1 MDLRNL
7 IDRPTA
13 TERAAVDDLV
23 GPPASGWEGGQ
34 FSGLDGH
41 VAYGGH
47 EARSLRHL
55 LLPALH
61 AVQDA
66 VGSVSKGALGYIS
79 DRLTVPPAEA
89 YGVATFYAL
98 IDTRP
103 RPATLIH
110 ICDDIVCS
118 RRGADALRQ
127 SIEAGL
133 GSTGAE
139 TTIGGSGVGWV
150 TSPCLGQCDRAP
162 AAMVHQAGTG
172 YFNVAPA
179 EAGALTGLQFDE
191 LPAGLIHQD
200 PSTLTLLRRIGVVD
214 PGSLDAYR
222 DSGGYET
229 LARAITM
236 GRQGVIGALEQ
247 SGLKGRGGAA
257 FPIGLKW
264 RGVADAAADIKYVI
278 ANGDESEPGTF
289 KDRILMEGDPFAV
302 VEAMTIAGFATGATR
317 GFAYVRGEYPVAERR
332 LLGAVDQARAARL
345 LGTDVAGA
353 GFEFDIEVRRGAGA
367 YICGEE
373 TALFASIEGQR
384 GEPRQ
389 KPPFPTEKGV
399 FGMPTSVNNIETL
412 IAALAVIDMG
422 AEQFAAIGTERSTGP
437 KLFCI
442 SGDIARPG
450 LYEVPFGTTL
460 RDLMDLAGGVP
471 DNNDVGAVLV
481 GGAAGSFVDADSLDI
496 ELTFEGAA
504 AAQTGLGSG
513 AVIVFDRT
521 TDFGPVLRRIAQFF
535 RDESC
540 GQCVPCRIGTVRQEE
555 ALARLAVDAPLGRVA
570 DEMQRLDDLARVMT
584 DASICGL
591 GQTAASAVQSAF
603 RLGLVGGAAR

>member
-7 IDRPTA
+7 LDQPTA
-13 TERAAVDDLV
+13 TERAAVDDLL
-23 GPPASGWEGGQ
+23 GPPESGWDGGR
-34 FSGLDGH
+34 FTGLDGH

-47 EARSLRHL
+47 AARARRNL

-66 VGSVSKGALGYIS
+66 AGSVSKGALGYIS
-79 DRLTVPPAEA
+79 ERLTVPPAEA
-89 YGVATFYAL
+89 YGVATFYSL
-98 IDTRP
+98 INTRP
-103 RPATLIH
+103 RSPTLIH
-110 ICDDIVCS
+110 VCDDIVCA
-118 RRGADALRQ
+118 RYGADELKKSLEQ
-127 SIEAGL
+127 ELGPAG
-133 GSTGAE
+133 SA
-139 TTIGGSGVGWV
+139 GSGIGWMP
-150 TSPCLGQCDRAP
+150 SPCLGQCDRAP
-162 AAMVHQAGTG
+162 AALAHTAGSG
-172 YFNVAPA
+172 YRNVAPTDA
-179 EAGALTGLQFDE
+179 AGLIGLAFDE
-191 LPAGLIHQD
+191 LPPGLIHQD
-200 PSTLTLLRRIGVVD
+200 RDDLRLLRRIGESD
-214 PGSLDAYR
+214 PERLDSYR
-222 DSGGYET
+222 DNGGYAGLEK
-229 LARAITM
+229 AIAM
-236 GRQGVIGALEQ
+236 GRDGLIAALDE
-247 SGLKGRGGAA
+247 SGLRGRGGAA
-257 FPIGLKW
+257 FPIGIKW
-264 RGVADAAADIKYVI
+264 RGVADAGGDAKFII

-302 VEAMTIAGFATGATR
+302 IEAMTIAGMATGATK

-332 LLGAVDQARAARL
+332 LANAIDQARAAGL
-345 LGTDVAGA
+345 LGLDVAGA
-353 GFEFDIEVRRGAGA
+353 DFAFDVEVRRGAGA

-399 FGMPTSVNNIETL
+399 FGKPTSVNNIETL
-412 IAALAVIDMG
+412 VAVLAVLEMG
-422 AEQFAAIGTERSTGP
+422 AAEFAAIGTERSTGP

-442 SGDIARPG
+442 SGDVTRPG

-460 RDLMDLAGGVP
+460 RQLIALAGGVR
-471 DNNDVGAVLV
+471 DDAAVGAVLI
-481 GGAAGSFVDADSLDI
+481 GGAAGSFVDPETLDM

-513 AVIVFDRT
+513 AVIVFDDT

-555 ALARLAVDAPLGRVA
+555 SLARLAAGNPLGSVTEER
-570 DEMQRLDDLARVMT
+570 QRLDDLALVMT

-603 RLGLVGGAAR
+603 RLGLPGAAR

>member
-1 MDLRNL
+1 MDIRNL
-7 IDRPTA
+7 LEGPTEV
-13 TERAAVDDLV
+13 ERGAVDGLL
-23 GPPASGWEGGQ
+23 GPPESGWDGGH
-34 FSGLDGH
+34 FTGLDGH

-47 EARSLRHL
+47 AARARRNL

-79 DRLTVPPAEA
+79 ERLTVPPAEA

-98 IDTRP
+98 ITTRS
-103 RPATLIH
+103 RPPTLIH
-110 ICDDIVCS
+110 VCDDIVCA
-118 RRGADALRQ
+118 RYGADELKTSLEQ
-127 SIEAGL
+127 ELGPAG
-133 GSTGAE
+133 GAGPG
-139 TTIGGSGVGWV
+139 IGW
-150 TSPCLGQCDRAP
+150 TPSPCLGQCDRAP
-162 AAMVHQAGTG
+162 AALTHTAGSG
-172 YFNVAPA
+172 YHNVAPA
-179 EAGALTGLQFDE
+179 DAPGLIGLAFDE
-191 LPAGLIHQD
+191 LPTGLIHQD
-200 PSTLTLLRRIGVVD
+200 RNDLRLLRRIGEID
-214 PGSLDAYR
+214 PESLDSYR
-222 DSGGYET
+222 QSGGYAGLEK
-229 LARAITM
+229 AIAM
-236 GRQGVIGALEQ
+236 GRDDVMNALDE
-247 SGLKGRGGAA
+247 SGLRGRGGAA
-257 FPIGLKW
+257 FPIGIKW
-264 RGVADAAADIKYVI
+264 RGVADAGGDVKYII

-302 VEAMTIAGFATGATR
+302 IEAMTIAGFATGATK

-332 LLGAVDQARAARL
+332 LAGAIDQARVAGL
-345 LGTDVAGA
+345 LGPDVAGA
-353 GFEFDIEVRRGAGA
+353 GFEFDVEVRRGAGA

-399 FGMPTSVNNIETL
+399 FGKPTSVNNIETL
-412 IAALAVIDMG
+412 VAVLAVLEMG
-422 AEQFAAIGTERSTGP
+422 ALEFAAIGTERSTGP

-442 SGDIARPG
+442 SGDVTRPG

-460 RDLMDLAGGVP
+460 RQLIMAAGGVR
-471 DNNDVGAVLV
+471 DGAGVGAVLV
-481 GGAAGSFVDADSLDI
+481 GGAAGSFVDSETLDM

-513 AVIVFDRT
+513 AVIVFDDT

-555 ALARLAVDAPLGRVA
+555 ALARLAAGNPLGGVA
-570 DEMQRLDDLARVMT
+570 EERQRLDDLALVMT

-591 GQTAASAVQSAF
+591 GQTAASAVQSAY
-603 RLGLVGGAAR
+603 RLSLPGAAR

>member
-1 MDLRNL
+1 MDLRIL
-7 IDRPTA
+7 LDQPSA
-13 TERAAVDDLV
+13 AERAAVDGLL
-23 GPPASGWEGGQ
+23 GPPTSGWDGGH
-34 FSGLDGH
+34 FTGVDGH

-47 EARSLRHL
+47 EARARRHL

-66 VGSVSKGALGYIS
+66 AGSVSKGALGYICE
-79 DRLTVPPAEA
+79 RLTIPPAEA

-103 RPATLIH
+103 RPSTLVH

-118 RRGADALRQ
+118 RYGADELKT
-127 SIEAGL
+127 SLEAKL
-133 GSTGAE
+133 GAPGANGPG
-139 TTIGGSGVGWV
+139 IGWV
-150 TSPCLGQCDRAP
+150 PSPCLGQCDRAP
-162 AAMVHQAGTG
+162 AAMVHTAGSG
-172 YFNVAPA
+172 YANAAPA
-179 EAGALTGLQFDE
+179 QADSLTGLVFDE
-191 LPAGLIHQD
+191 LPPGLIHQD
-200 PSTLTLLRRIGVVD
+200 QSTLTLLRRIGVVD
-214 PGSLDAYR
+214 PTSLEDYR
-222 DSGGYET
+222 ESGGYEMLT
-229 LARAITM
+229 RAVEM
-236 GRQGVIGALEQ
+236 GRDSVIEGLEQ

-264 RGVADAAADIKYVI
+264 RGVAEAEGDIKYVI

-302 VEAMTIAGFATGATR
+302 VEAMTIAGFVTGATR
-317 GFAYVRGEYPVAERR
+317 GFAYVRGEYPVAERHLVR
-332 LLGAVDQARAARL
+332 AVEQARAAGL

-353 GFEFDIEVRRGAGA
+353 GFEFDIEIRRGAGA

-373 TALFASIEGQR
+373 TALFASIEGHR

-399 FGMPTSVNNIETL
+399 FGRPTSVNNIETL
-412 IAALAVIDMG
+412 VAALAVLEMG
-422 AEQFAAIGTERSTGP
+422 AETFAAIGTERSTGP

-442 SGDIARPG
+442 SGDVARPG
-450 LYEVPFGTTL
+450 LFEVPFGTTL
-460 RDLMDLAGGVP
+460 GELIDLAGGIR
-471 DNNDVGAVLV
+471 DGNGVGAVLV
-481 GGAAGSFVDADSLDI
+481 GGAAGSFVDADTLDM

-513 AVIVFDRT
+513 AVIVFDET

-555 ALARLAVDAPLGRVA
+555 ALARLAAKQPLGGLV
-570 DEMQRLDDLARVMT
+570 DEMTRLDDLARVMT

-603 RLGLVGGAAR
+603 RLGLVGSSAR

>member
-7 IDRPTA
+7 LEGPNEA
-13 TERAAVDDLV
+13 ERTAVDELL
-23 GPPASGWEGGQ
+23 GQPASGWEGGE
-34 FSGLDGH
+34 FSHLDGH

-47 EARSLRHL
+47 AARARRHL

-98 IDTRP
+98 INTEP
-103 RPATLIH
+103 RSPTLIH
-110 ICDDIVCS
+110 VCDDIVCA
-118 RRGADALRQ
+118 RFGADDLKRSLEEQ
-127 SIEAGL
+127 L
-133 GSTGAE
+133 GPPGTLGPGPSWAP
-139 TTIGGSGVGWV
+139 
-150 TSPCLGQCDRAP
+150 SPCLGQCDRAP
-162 AAMVHQAGTG
+162 AALIHNAGSG
-172 YFNVAPA
+172 YHNIAPA
-179 EAGALTGLQFDE
+179 QADSLARLVFEE
-191 LPAGLIHQD
+191 LPTGLIHQD
-200 PSTLTLLRRIGVVD
+200 RAELRLLRRIGEVD
-214 PGSLDAYR
+214 PDNLDSYR
-222 DSGGYET
+222 AAGGYAG
-229 LARAITM
+229 LDRAIAM
-236 GRQGVIGALEQ
+236 GRDGLIAALDQ
-247 SGLKGRGGAA
+247 SGLRGRGGAA

-264 RGVADAAADIKYVI
+264 RGVADAGGDTKFVI

-302 VEAMTIAGFATGATR
+302 VEAMTIAGFATGATK
-317 GFAYVRGEYPVAERR
+317 GFVYVRGEYPVAERR
-332 LLGAVDQARAARL
+332 LTNAVEQARAAGL
-345 LGTDVAGA
+345 LGADIATT

-389 KPPFPTEKGV
+389 KPPFPTESGV
-399 FGMPTSVNNIETL
+399 FGKPTSVNNIETL
-412 IAALAVIDMG
+412 VAVLAVLEMG
-422 AEQFAAIGTERSTGP
+422 SEEFAAVGTERSAGP

-442 SGDIARPG
+442 SGDVTLPG
-450 LYEVPFGTTL
+450 LYEVPFGIPL
-460 RDLMDLAGGVP
+460 RDLITLAGGVP
-471 DNNDVGAVLV
+471 DGAGVGAVLV
-481 GGAAGSFVDADSLDI
+481 GGAAGSFVDADTLDMA
-496 ELTFEGAA
+496 LSFEGAA

-513 AVIVFDRT
+513 AVIVFDDR
-521 TDFGPVLRRIAQFF
+521 TDFAPVLRRIAQFF

-555 ALARLAVDAPLGRVA
+555 ALARIASQHPLGDVS
-570 DEMQRLDDLARVMT
+570 DERKRLDDLARVMT

-591 GQTAASAVQSAF
+591 GQTAASAIQSAM
-603 RLGLVGGAAR
+603 RLGLAGAPT

>member
-1 MDLRNL
+1 MDIRNL
-7 IDRPTA
+7 LEGPTEV
-13 TERAAVDDLV
+13 ERAAVDDLL
-23 GPPASGWEGGQ
+23 GPPESGWDGGL
-34 FSGLDGH
+34 FTGLDGH

-47 EARSLRHL
+47 AARARRTL

-79 DRLTVPPAEA
+79 ERLTVPPAEA

-98 IDTRP
+98 INTQP
-103 RPATLIH
+103 RSPTLIH
-110 ICDDIVCS
+110 VCDDIVCA
-118 RRGADALRQ
+118 RH
-127 SIEAGL
+127 
-133 GSTGAE
+133 GAE
-139 TTIGGSGVGWV
+139 ELMNSLEQELGPAGASGPRIGWMP
-150 TSPCLGQCDRAP
+150 SPCLGQCDRAP
-162 AAMVHQAGTG
+162 AALTHNAGSG
-172 YFNVAPA
+172 YRNVAPA
-179 EAGALTGLQFDE
+179 DADGLIGLTFDE
-191 LPAGLIHQD
+191 LPTGLIHQD
-200 PSTLTLLRRIGVVD
+200 RNDLRLLRRIGEID
-214 PGSLDAYR
+214 PESFDSYR
-222 DSGGYET
+222 DRGGYAGLE
-229 LARAITM
+229 RAIAM
-236 GRQGVIGALEQ
+236 GREALIDVLDE
-247 SGLKGRGGAA
+247 SGLRGRGGAA
-257 FPIGLKW
+257 FPIGIKW
-264 RGVADAAADIKYVI
+264 RGVAEAGGDAKFII

-302 VEAMTIAGFATGATR
+302 IEAMTIAGFATGATK

-332 LLGAVDQARAARL
+332 LANAIDEARAAGL
-345 LGTDVAGA
+345 LGLDVAGA
-353 GFEFDIEVRRGAGA
+353 GFAFDVEVRRGAGA

-399 FGMPTSVNNIETL
+399 FGKPTSVNNIETL
-412 IAALAVIDMG
+412 VAMLAVLEMG
-422 AEQFAAIGTERSTGP
+422 AAEFAAIGTERSTGP

-442 SGDIARPG
+442 SGDVTRPG

-460 RDLMDLAGGVP
+460 RQLITLAGGVR
-471 DNNDVGAVLV
+471 DHAGVGAVLV
-481 GGAAGSFVDADSLDI
+481 GGAAGSFVDPAALDM

-504 AAQTGLGSG
+504 AARTGLGSG
-513 AVIVFDRT
+513 AVIVFDDT

-555 ALARLAVDAPLGRVA
+555 SLARLAAGSPMGSVT
-570 DEMQRLDDLARVMT
+570 DERQRLDDLALVMT

-591 GQTAASAVQSAF
+591 GQTAASAVQSAL
-603 RLGLVGGAAR
+603 RLSLPGAAR

>member
-1 MDLRNL
+1 MDLRAL
-7 IDRPTA
+7 LEGPTDV
-13 TERAAVDDLV
+13 ERAAVDDLL
-23 GPPASGWEGGQ
+23 GPPVSGWDGGH
-34 FSGLDGH
+34 FTGLDGH

-47 EARSLRHL
+47 AARERRNL

-79 DRLTVPPAEA
+79 ERLTVPPAEA

-98 IDTRP
+98 INTVSRAP
-103 RPATLIH
+103 TLIH
-110 ICDDIVCS
+110 VCDDIVCA
-118 RRGADALRQ
+118 RRGADELKRFVEQ
-127 SIEAGL
+127 ELGPAGPN
-133 GSTGAE
+133 GPGTKWAP
-139 TTIGGSGVGWV
+139 
-150 TSPCLGQCDRAP
+150 SPCLGQCDRAP
-162 AAMVHQAGTG
+162 AALIHTAGSG
-172 YFNVAPA
+172 YRNVAPA
-179 EAGALTGLQFDE
+179 DTASLTSLAFDE
-191 LPAGLIHQD
+191 LPTGLIHQD
-200 PSTLTLLRRIGVVD
+200 QEELRLLRRIGVAD
-214 PGSLDAYR
+214 PESLDSYR
-222 DSGGYET
+222 STGGYTGLET
-229 LARAITM
+229 AIAM
-236 GRQGVIGALEQ
+236 GRDALIAALDE
-247 SGLKGRGGAA
+247 SGLRGRGGAA
-257 FPIGLKW
+257 FPIGIKW
-264 RGVADAAADIKYVI
+264 RGVADSDGEVKYVI

-302 VEAMTIAGFATGATR
+302 IEAMTIAGFATGATQ

-332 LLGAVDQARAARL
+332 LVNAIARARVAGL
-345 LGTDVAGA
+345 LGPNIAGA

-373 TALFASIEGQR
+373 TALFASIEGHR

-399 FGMPTSVNNIETL
+399 FGKPTSVNNVETL
-412 IAALAVIDMG
+412 VAVLAVLEMG
-422 AEQFAAIGTERSTGP
+422 AAEFAAIGTERSTGP

-442 SGDIARPG
+442 SGDVSRPG

-460 RDLMDLAGGVP
+460 RQLMTLAGGVR
-471 DNNDVGAVLV
+471 DGAGVGAVLV
-481 GGAAGSFVDADSLDI
+481 GGAAGAFVDASSLDL

-513 AVIVFDRT
+513 AVIVFDDT
-521 TDFGPVLRRIAQFF
+521 TDFGPVLRRVAQFF

-555 ALARLAVDAPLGRVA
+555 ALARLAANSPLGGVTQER
-570 DEMQRLDDLARVMT
+570 QRLDDLARVMT

-603 RLGLVGGAAR
+603 RLSLPGATR